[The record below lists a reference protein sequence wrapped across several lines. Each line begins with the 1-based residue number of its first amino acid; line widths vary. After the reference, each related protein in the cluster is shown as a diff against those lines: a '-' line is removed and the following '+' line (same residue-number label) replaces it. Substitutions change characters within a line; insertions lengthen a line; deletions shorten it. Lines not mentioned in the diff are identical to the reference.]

1 MSWQELTGTGPVL
14 ARPSAVESDR
24 FGVSVDR
31 VLAPLET
38 PDGPAGVLAAVAAS
52 TADVVVLRYP
62 TAWVALAARL
72 AAAPAGRDLVPADQL
87 TYWRLRTGA
96 GRRPAS
102 AGALTVVP
110 ASEEDA
116 AARDA
121 LVDDLVADI
130 FSGYGNHYSANPLF
144 DPALA
149 LAGYQQWARGSAA
162 AGGALV
168 LRDGGDPVAVATTS
182 TVEDVLEIELAGVLT
197 ARQGSGLYPHLLA
210 GVEDLAAAGGATE
223 VVISTQT
230 HNTGVQR
237 AWARYGFEPVATFS
251 TLHLV
256 RPGLLSRG

>member
-1 MSWQELTGTGPVL
+1 MSWQELTGTGPVQVR
-14 ARPSAVESDR
+14 ASAVESDR

-31 VLAPLET
+31 VLAPLDT

-52 TADVVVLRYP
+52 AADVVVLRYP
-62 TAWVALAARL
+62 TAWVGLAASL
-72 AAAPAGRDLVPADQL
+72 TGRDLVPADQL
-87 TYWRLRTGA
+87 TYWRLRTGS
-96 GRRPAS
+96 GRRPAPDP
-102 AGALTVVP
+102 ALAVVP

-130 FSGYGNHYSANPLF
+130 FTGYGNHYSANPLF

-168 LRDGGDPVAVATTS
+168 LRDSGGPVAVATTS
-182 TVEDVLEIELAGVLT
+182 TVDDVVEIELAGTLT

-210 GVEDLAAAGGATE
+210 GVEDLALAAGAIE
-223 VVISTQT
+223 VLISTQT

-251 TLHLV
+251 TLHLLK
-256 RPGLLSRG
+256 PGLIERA